1 MPFSAASIP
10 VKPFTV
16 SHSTQELDDLKT
28 LLRLSPIAVDTYENR
43 EERGNKF
50 GPSKAWMED
59 MVSSWQSFDWDSA
72 QSKLNEYPQFIADV
86 PDIDPKT
93 GQKDTFKVHF
103 VGIENKDPN
112 AVPVIIMHGWPGNF
126 HELLPLVPYL
136 LTAANPPMHIIIP
149 RQVHIPLL
157 TRLCSLTD
165 FHSTIL

>member
-149 RQVHIPLL
+149 RRVHIPLL
-157 TRLCSLTD
+157 APLPFT
-165 FHSTIL
+165 HSDA